1 MLAARSA
8 RSSCTRAAQH
18 TFPPPRSRCA
28 HGSRENGRV
37 RFDEQLG
44 GLRARAADVA
54 SRVQVE
60 VRSRRRQGI
69 QRANALVDRMPS
81 PVRAG
86 VDLTKRTVRDS
97 VADRVPGLAAEA
109 TLFILISLPALLLV
123 VLGSLGFVAGSLGP
137 AGSDQLDRLVFDV
150 PRTFMSSSTYAS
162 YESLTQQVL
171 DTGRADV
178 VGFGALLALWTGS
191 RATSRV
197 LETLVIAYDIES
209 PRPGWRRRLLALA
222 LTIGALLGAV
232 AVLPLLVLGPR
243 LVKYVAPDGV
253 ASATLTALNLA
264 YWPAL
269 GLFVMVGLTTLY
281 HVGVPWRTPWLRDLP
296 GAVLAMAVWFLAA
309 AGLRAYVALSAL
321 GGDDAGNAIYRQLG
335 TPIAV
340 VLWLYV
346 SSVAVLLG
354 AELNAEIEKEWPTI
368 ERGAQE
374 AALAEQGLR

>member
-1 MLAARSA
+1 MRL
-8 RSSCTRAAQH
+8 
-18 TFPPPRSRCA
+18 
-28 HGSRENGRV
+28 
-37 RFDEQLG
+37 DEQSG
-44 GLRARAADVA
+44 ELRARAADVV
-54 SRVQVE
+54 SRVQVG

-69 QRANALVDRMPS
+69 QRAHAFVGRLPS

-86 VDLTKRTVRDS
+86 VDLVERTVRES
-97 VADRVPGLAAEA
+97 IADRVPGLAAEA

-150 PRTFMSSSTYAS
+150 PRTFMSSSTFAS
-162 YESLTQQVL
+162 YESLAQQVL

-178 VGFGALLALWTGS
+178 VGIGALLALWTGS

-197 LETLVIAYDIES
+197 LETLVIAYDIGS
-209 PRPGWRRRLLALA
+209 PRPGWRRRLLALV

-232 AVLPLLVLGPR
+232 ALLPLLVRGPR
-243 LVKYVAPDGV
+243 LVRHAVPDGV
-253 ASATLTALNLA
+253 ASVTLTALNLG

-269 GLFVMVGLTTLY
+269 GLLVMVGLTTIH

-296 GAVLAMAVWFLAA
+296 GAVLAMALWFLAA
-309 AGLRAYVALSAL
+309 AGLRAYLALSAL
-321 GGDDAGNAIYRQLG
+321 GGDDAGIEVYRQLG

-346 SSVAVLLG
+346 SSAAVLLG
-354 AELNAEIEKEWPTI
+354 AELNAEIEKKWPTI
-368 ERGAQE
+368 KRGAQQ
-374 AALAEQGLR
+374 APAEQSGG